1 LVGTW
6 CRAVARARYS
16 RGAEFRSQKAVLV
29 NGILS
34 QYMLRTILAATAM
47 VLVVLLALAGLFEFI
62 AELDDTQGD
71 YQTPRVILYT
81 LLRLPQLAFE
91 MLPVAA
97 LIGSLLGLGGLA
109 ASSEIVVMR
118 SAGLSV
124 NQLAG
129 MVAVT
134 GFALLVFTGLLG
146 EFIGPPLDYYARN
159 MRLEARYEQDD
170 DRLGNETWVR
180 DGPVIL
186 HLERVSSEF
195 EFGSIY
201 LFLLDEHN
209 GLASIARAE
218 NSGIDDDDRWILENL
233 RETRFR
239 DDGVQVV
246 ESSVA
251 VESFDIDAEVLG
263 ISLVKPQSLSGRGLM
278 SYVAYLKRNSLDSRR
293 YETELWYRVA
303 RTATV
308 MIMPILAL
316 AFVFGPLRTGG
327 AGARLMIGVVIGL
340 AYYLASEMLANS
352 GQVFNFEP
360 AVIAWLPSVTLA
372 IVTVFALH
380 RVR

>member
-1 LVGTW
+1 M
-6 CRAVARARYS
+6 
-16 RGAEFRSQKAVLV
+16 

-34 QYMLRTILAATAM
+34 QYMMRSILAATAL
-47 VLVVLLALAGLFEFI
+47 VLLVLLALAGLFEFI

-81 LLRLPQLAFE
+81 MLRLPQLAFE

-97 LIGSLLGLGGLA
+97 LIGALLGLGTLA
-109 ASSEIVVMR
+109 ANSEIVVMR

-124 NQLAG
+124 RKLAG
-129 MVAVT
+129 MVSLT
-134 GFALLVFTGLLG
+134 GLVLLIFTGLLG
-146 EFIGPPLDYYARN
+146 EFIGPPLDYFARN
-159 MRLEARYEQDD
+159 MRLEARFEQDD
-170 DRLGNETWVR
+170 ERLGNATWVR

-195 EFGSIY
+195 EFGAIY
-201 LFLLDEHN
+201 MFLLDDDN

-218 NSGIDDDDRWILENL
+218 NSGIDDNDRWILENL
-233 RETRFR
+233 HETRFR

-251 VESFDIDAEVLG
+251 IESFNIDAEVLG

-293 YETELWYRVA
+293 YETELWYRIA

-316 AFVFGPLRTGG
+316 AFVFGSLRTGG
-327 AGARLMIGVVIGL
+327 AGFRLMIGVIIGL

-352 GQVFNFEP
+352 GQVFNFDP
-360 AVIAWLPSVTLA
+360 AVIAWLPSVALA
-372 IVTVFALH
+372 VVTAFALS

>member
-1 LVGTW
+1 M
-6 CRAVARARYS
+6 
-16 RGAEFRSQKAVLV
+16 

-34 QYMLRTILAATAM
+34 QYMMRTILAATAL

-62 AELDDTQGD
+62 AELDDTRGD

-97 LIGSLLGLGGLA
+97 LIGSLMGLGALA
-109 ASSEIVVMR
+109 ANSEIVVMR
-118 SAGLSV
+118 SAGISIRKMS
-124 NQLAG
+124 G
-129 MVAVT
+129 MVAMT
-134 GFALLVFTGLLG
+134 GGVLLVFTGLLG
-146 EFIGPPLDYYARN
+146 EFIGPPLDYFARN
-159 MRLEARYEQDD
+159 MRLEARYGQDE
-170 DRLGNETWVR
+170 DRLGNATCVR
-180 DGPVIL
+180 DGSVIL

-218 NSGIDDDDRWILENL
+218 NSGIDKDDRWVLENL
-233 RETRFR
+233 RETRFEDNAVR
-239 DDGVQVV
+239 VF
-246 ESSVA
+246 ESSLA
-251 VESFDIDAEVLG
+251 VEDFNIDAETLG
-263 ISLVKPQSLSGRGLM
+263 ISLVKPQSLSGRGLV
-278 SYVAYLKRNSLDSRR
+278 SYIGYLKRNSLDARR
-293 YETELWYRVA
+293 YETELWYRIA

-308 MIMPILAL
+308 LIMPVLAL
-316 AFVFGPLRTGG
+316 AFVFGSLRTGG

-360 AVIAWLPSVTLA
+360 AVIAWLPSALLA
-372 IVTVFALH
+372 IVTLVALS
-380 RVR
+380 RIR